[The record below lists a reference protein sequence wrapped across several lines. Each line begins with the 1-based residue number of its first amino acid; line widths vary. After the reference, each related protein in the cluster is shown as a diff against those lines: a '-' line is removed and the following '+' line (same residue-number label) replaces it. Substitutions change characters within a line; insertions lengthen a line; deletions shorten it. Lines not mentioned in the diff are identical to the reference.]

1 MREVV
6 LLSLGDGAEA
16 GCGCG
21 DGGACAPPRVPV
33 LACRDA
39 LAAEGVTVETVTANS
54 DADIDAVV
62 ARLDGPARAD
72 ELTWPGGSECPALV
86 VAAAS
91 DGEIRA
97 VLRRMVRRYAPPPSR
112 RPADLDRTRTVPDL
126 PPIGVLP
133 LTPGVPPLVRLLGLP
148 VEPVEVAKAVL
159 GGHSRRVDL
168 LRNDGGSVTLH
179 GVLLGGVSDDGAPV
193 PWHGVVEVDDTVL
206 SDGREPLLACAVSN
220 GNGYARLDDI
230 PMTPAADPTDGTL
243 DVAVLLAKPRNGLL
257 RRKPPLIEV
266 RRYTGRAVAVTPR
279 AETRY
284 ADDGVAAELGRK
296 RSWWMER
303 GAWAVFT
310 S

>member
-6 LLSLGDGAEA
+6 LLSLGDGSEA
-16 GCGCG
+16 GCGCD
-21 DGGACAPPRVPV
+21 DGGACTPPRVPV

-39 LAAEGVTVETVTANS
+39 LVAEGASVETVTAES
-54 DADIDAVV
+54 DSEIDAVI
-62 ARLDGPARAD
+62 ARLDGPARPD
-72 ELTWPGGSECPALV
+72 ELAWPGGSDRPALV
-86 VAAAS
+86 VAAAG
-91 DGEIRA
+91 DGEVRA

-112 RPADLDRTRTVPDL
+112 RPADLDRARTVPDL
-126 PPIGVLP
+126 PAIGVLP
-133 LTPGVPPLVRLLGLP
+133 LTPGIPPLVRLLGLP
-148 VEPVEVAKAVL
+148 VDPSEVAKAVL
-159 GGHSRRVDL
+159 AGRSRRVDL

-193 PWHGVVEVDDTVL
+193 PWHGVIEVDDTVL
-206 SDGREPLLACAVSN
+206 SDGSEPLLACAVSN
-220 GNGYARLDDI
+220 GDGYARLDGI
-230 PMTPAADPTDGTL
+230 AMTPAADPTDGTI
-243 DVAVLLAKPRNGLL
+243 DVSVLLTKPRHGLL

-279 AETRY
+279 ADIRY
-284 ADDGVAAELGRK
+284 ADDGVPGELGRK